1 MAKSDLGTALA
12 NLNGTPRAP
21 SVKLLS
27 TYAQARLG
35 AAQATDSARASLIP
49 LIDAMQANGWQ
60 ADMLRV
66 SWIKDQPTDKAQAYT
81 AFRDSVVL
89 ATIKAMP
96 KEAQAMMKADK
107 ATLGTVENRDRLVA
121 CMPNRKYWQQQSGSV
136 VSDIMGELAKRAQAA
151 KQAAA
156 VEGKSEEEAAA
167 QVAADALVE
176 RVNAI
181 VAAAAQAIK
190 ALDKAAKAAGEPVDA
205 KSRVG
210 KLVGKLRG
218 IVRSGAEFGITE

>member
-1 MAKSDLGTALA
+1 MSKSDLGTALA

-27 TYAQARLG
+27 SYANARLG
-35 AAQATDSARASLIP
+35 AAQATDSARATLVP
-49 LIDAMQANGWQ
+49 LIDAMEANGWK

-66 SWIKDQPTDKAQAYT
+66 SWIKDQPADKSAAYT
-81 AFRDSVVL
+81 AFRDSVVF

-96 KEAQAMMKADK
+96 KEAQAMMKAEKD
-107 ATLGTVENRDRLVA
+107 TLSTAECRDRLIA

-151 KQAAA
+151 KQSAA
-156 VEGKSEEEAAA
+156 VEGKSEEEATAIAA
-167 QVAADALVE
+167 QDALIE

-181 VAAAAQAIK
+181 VAQAAQAIK
-190 ALDKAAKAAGEPVDA
+190 ALDKVAKAANEPADA

-210 KLVGKLRG
+210 KLTGKLRG
-218 IVRSGAEFGITE
+218 IVRSGADFGISE